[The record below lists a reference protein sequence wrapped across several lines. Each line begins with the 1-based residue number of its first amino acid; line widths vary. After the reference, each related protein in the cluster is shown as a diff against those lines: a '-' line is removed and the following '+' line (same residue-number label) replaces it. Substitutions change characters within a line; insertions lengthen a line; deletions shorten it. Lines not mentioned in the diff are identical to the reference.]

1 MDKLPSLFMKCQ
13 DFDEFARRFNKASD
27 MIAELDHVR
36 STLDLSGLYYFL
48 SRLIEENPGF
58 YKEYWGSSSVVG
70 CRGNLPYPVG

>member
-1 MDKLPSLFMKCQ
+1 MDKLPSLSMKCQ

-27 MIAELDHVR
+27 MIAELDHVH
-36 STLDLSGLYYFL
+36 SVDKLYYFL